1 MRISDWSSDVCS
13 SDLGYH
19 NLSLMAAGV
28 AFYAFLSFVPL
39 LGAVVMTYGLVAD
52 PATVAQHMQ
61 AIIELVPSDAAALI
75 QDQLVNVA
83 ATAASKAGL
92 GLAIALFFSI
102 YGATRASGAIITALG
117 VIYEEEDGRSL
128 VRGYLLSA
136 RSTEN

>member
-1 MRISDWSSDVCS
+1 
-13 SDLGYH
+13 
-19 NLSLMAAGV
+19 
-28 AFYAFLSFVPL
+28 
-39 LGAVVMTYGLVAD
+39 
-52 PATVAQHMQ
+52 MQ

-117 VIYEEEDGRSL
+117 VIYEEEDGRSI

-136 RSTEN
+136 RITVLTVMAGVAGLRAAVLLAYLPIGRESCGERVCQYE